1 MEIGGTMF
9 ILATVIISIW
19 VLIEV
24 KRMRHK
30 IFALFLIGMII
41 FAYVS
46 MVFVFKD
53 NPADIKTASG
63 VIDAGKVYFAWAF
76 SIFGNFKSLT
86 AHTINLDWEGN
97 KSVG

>member
-1 MEIGGTMF
+1 MF

-19 VLIEV
+19 ILIEV

-30 IFALFLIGMII
+30 LFALFLIGLIIVTYASMI
-41 FAYVS
+41 
-46 MVFVFKD
+46 FVFKD
-53 NPADIKTASG
+53 TPADLKTASG
-63 VIDAGKVYFAWAF
+63 VIDAGKIYFNWVF